1 MLAGGE
7 LFRGGRTPAKPK
19 WSEVMI
25 FLKVVLRQGVVI
37 GEFRFFERQSKFL
50 YSLYLFYDSYIRK
63 FGVKLK

>member
-7 LFRGGRTPAKPK
+7 LFRGGRTPAKPP